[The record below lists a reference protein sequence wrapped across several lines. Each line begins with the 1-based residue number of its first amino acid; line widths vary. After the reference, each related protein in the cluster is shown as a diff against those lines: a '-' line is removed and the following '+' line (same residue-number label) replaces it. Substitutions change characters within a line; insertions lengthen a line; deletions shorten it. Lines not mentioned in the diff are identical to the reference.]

1 MKISLC
7 YKINELICEKIVKY
21 EQEKKASESQK
32 GIIKTYRE
40 NPSYFLK
47 NLSVSH
53 EIRHLVMKAS
63 DCATWEIF
71 HA

>member
-21 EQEKKASESQK
+21 EQEKKRLNLKKKS
-32 GIIKTYRE
+32 YRLIE
-40 NPSYFLK
+40 KIHHFLK